1 MPHGKYRN
9 TARPAGLLFLLG
21 FMSEQCQHAI
31 LQLIR
36 FPDKARIMDKT
47 LLEIPTALL
56 QAAKL
61 TPEQARAEL
70 AIRLYQQH
78 KLTSQQAA
86 ELAGDARLFPT
97 QAWLNDQ
104 TGRLDLDDFLD
115 WASHDL
121 KTPLNAV
128 IGFTKVVL
136 KGIDG
141 PINEVQATD
150 LTTAYNGGQRM
161 LALVSQLVEIARLNN
176 SRITLSLEPRNL
188 TDLLTEFTN
197 RWKTANPAKPLTLDL
212 QLSDPIFAIDPMQ
225 VRQIVNH
232 ALTFAAVRITEGTL
246 SLSVHDTESGAQVTV
261 ESTGAIPAD
270 KMEMDSTMLEFIITG
285 LVKLHGGTLS
295 VLEEKADGFRLQL
308 SLPRGGPT
316 V

>member
-1 MPHGKYRN
+1 
-9 TARPAGLLFLLG
+9 
-21 FMSEQCQHAI
+21 
-31 LQLIR
+31 
-36 FPDKARIMDKT
+36 MDTT

-78 KLTSQQAA
+78 KLNSQQAA
-86 ELAGDARLFPT
+86 ELAGDVRLFPT
-97 QAWLNDQ
+97 QAWLNGQ

-141 PINEVQATD
+141 PVNEVQTTD
-150 LTTAYNGGQRM
+150 LTTAYNSGQRM

-176 SRITLSLEPRNL
+176 NRILLAFEPRNL
-188 TDLLTEFTN
+188 PELLTEFTN
-197 RWKTANPAKPLTLDL
+197 RWKTANPLKPLTLELQVADPNFDL
-212 QLSDPIFAIDPMQ
+212 DPMQ
-225 VRQIVNH
+225 VRQIVTH
-232 ALTFAAVRITEGTL
+232 ALTFAALRITEGTL
-246 SLSVHDTESGAQVTV
+246 SLSARDSEQDVQVTV
-261 ESTGAIPAD
+261 ESTGAKPAD
-270 KMEMDSTMLEFIITG
+270 KMEMDSAMLEFIITG
-285 LVKLHGGTLS
+285 LVKLHGGTLFI
-295 VLEEKADGFRLQL
+295 LEEKADGFRVQF
-308 SLPRGGPT
+308 SFPRGNPAR
-316 V
+316 